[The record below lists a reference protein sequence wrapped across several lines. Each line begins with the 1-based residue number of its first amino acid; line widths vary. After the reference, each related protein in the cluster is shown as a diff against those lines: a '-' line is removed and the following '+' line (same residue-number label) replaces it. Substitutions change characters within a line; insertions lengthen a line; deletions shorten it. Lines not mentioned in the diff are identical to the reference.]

1 MNGIQWDVLTIVYVY
16 FPSDMKMR
24 GRCCVCLFSL
34 SPFSCPLQ
42 FSSIAD
48 NLFLLS
54 LGIVP
59 TATKEK
65 PTFVWQHGL
74 KELLLR
80 KLTDPYTGGLP
91 SGVAQSWTQH
101 RIGSLGWVYKILVWF
116 GFQLRSTE
124 LVMYVCMQ
132 NF

>member
-1 MNGIQWDVLTIVYVY
+1 MNGIQWDVLTFVYVY

-34 SPFSCPLQ
+34 SCCPLQ

-54 LGIVP
+54 LGILP

-65 PTFVWQHGL
+65 PNFVWQHGL

-80 KLTDPYTGGLP
+80 KLTDPYTAGLP
-91 SGVAQSWTQH
+91 SGVA
-101 RIGSLGWVYKILVWF
+101 
-116 GFQLRSTE
+116 E
-124 LVMYVCMQ
+124 LDTTKAL
-132 NF
+132 